1 MAAISFPQSD
11 LLDVNQI
18 VKDLASMVSEQGDV
32 IGGYPQHPA
41 STPSPPGV
49 GRGEARPVLEGLPS
63 LPISSGVPQPLRK
76 PGAWEAHPGGG
87 LPVPPI
93 EESRLASPHP
103 PGLPPQQG
111 LPRMRT
117 GGPGRDGGR
126 TAAGTPAGTAGSRLG
141 VLC

>member
-1 MAAISFPQSD
+1 M
-11 LLDVNQI
+11 
-18 VKDLASMVSEQGDV
+18 G
-32 IGGYPQHPA
+32 
-41 STPSPPGV
+41 TPSTQRAPAPPPGV

-117 GGPGRDGGR
+117 GGPGWDGGR
-126 TAAGTPAGTAGSRLG
+126 TAAGTPVGSRLG

>member
-41 STPSPPGV
+41 STRPPPGV

-126 TAAGTPAGTAGSRLG
+126 TAAGTPAGTAGSHLG